1 MRLRMM
7 SNMGCLEGLLLSNE
21 MPLNAKTA
29 PTDKAGAELLES
41 LGVSIFILK
50 RLDIIKVELAILSDL

>member
-1 MRLRMM
+1 M
-7 SNMGCLEGLLLSNE
+7 LLSNE